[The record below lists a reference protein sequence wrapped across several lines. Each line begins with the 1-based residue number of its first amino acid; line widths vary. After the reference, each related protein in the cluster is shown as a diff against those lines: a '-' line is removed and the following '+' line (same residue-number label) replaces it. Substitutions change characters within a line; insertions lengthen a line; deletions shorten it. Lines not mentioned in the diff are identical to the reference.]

1 MMSER
6 KLLDLLEKEEIR
18 TLRLNYSQLLDSGQ
32 IHKMEEVFTSDA
44 RVEVIVGE
52 MNGIEQIK
60 QGLKNAYDEF
70 DTHNRKHFP
79 FVHAVM
85 NHQIVLTDKTTAQGE
100 CYLIDFVT
108 SREQSE
114 SPLLLVG
121 RYLDRYE
128 KIDGQWRISHS
139 KLDVVWPA
147 NSGVQ

>member
-1 MMSER
+1 
-6 KLLDLLEKEEIR
+6 
-18 TLRLNYSQLLDSGQ
+18 
-32 IHKMEEVFTSDA
+32 
-44 RVEVIVGE
+44 
-52 MNGIEQIK
+52 
-60 QGLKNAYDEF
+60 
-70 DTHNRKHFP
+70 
-79 FVHAVM
+79 M

-128 KIDGQWRISHS
+128 KVDGQWRISHS

-147 NSGVQ
+147 NSGDQ